1 MVSEF
6 SQPDSRQ
13 ITTLEFPGKMRLR
26 RELIF
31 CGMQDLELNFHSVK
45 VDMRFELSVKRRFF
59 PKTPKFKMF

>member
-13 ITTLEFPGKMRLR
+13 ITTLEFSGKMTLR

-45 VDMRFELSVKRRFF
+45 VDM
-59 PKTPKFKMF
+59 